1 MDVAGMACGPK
12 RENKVSRP
20 TIEGA
25 IESLYTFL
33 CVLACP
39 FGTERHC
46 ERRGRVAMVDRQRK
60 FWLVIVCF
68 GRQWWQL
75 EYEFGKGHEQDHEL
89 SRMVL
94 CQVPRCH
101 TTTHLES

>member
-1 MDVAGMACGPK
+1 MPGMACGPE

-20 TIEGA
+20 TIEEA
-25 IESLYTFL
+25 IESLHTFL

-39 FGTERHC
+39 LGTERRC
-46 ERRGRVAMVDRQRK
+46 ERRGGVEMVDRQRK

-75 EYEFGKGHEQDHEL
+75 KYKFGKGHEQDHEL
-89 SRMVL
+89 SRTVL
-94 CQVPRCH
+94 RQAPKCH
-101 TTTHLES
+101 TTTRLES